1 MDDKDWQG
9 RHMWNLQSNKNREA
23 AFYGTLKIPFL
34 FPKNDWQQ
42 LARNLCHNSTDC
54 MSLNDAGNGRLK
66 FLINT

>member
-42 LARNLCHNSTDC
+42 LDPQSVPQFHKLHVIEWRW
-54 MSLNDAGNGRLK
+54 
-66 FLINT
+66 